1 MDEAEDCIICTSPL
15 DEKPWTSMSSVCCN
29 AKIHRICLEK
39 NIMLNQRSCPFCR
52 KELTKDDLNK
62 LSLDVPKNA
71 LKCIMEPELFQNV
84 PGEDLIL
91 LGEAIITYGNALVEL
106 NDDDPNFT
114 QELHQLSNAID
125 NFAEILL
132 DSDEETIAD
141 ETNPGIL
148 LESEAETGADE
159 TNPATLLDSD
169 VETSADETNSEPIL
183 DSEAETSADETNFNS
198 DVVPLG
204 PFGDNIQDPV
214 PDQVERALNCFQEH
228 FLTPFLDQMDQ
239 LPTEE
244 STNLEDQLC
253 IPSSRWFC
261 YFHRNKLSDCARY
274 LQSSTASR
282 RLILNFG
289 CLICT
294 STIHTTPFCNSNR
307 NCQNCQ
313 SGSHHETI
321 CDTN

>member
-15 DEKPWTSMSSVCCN
+15 IDQPWTSMSSVCCN

-52 KELTKDDLNK
+52 KEFTKDDLSK

-132 DSDEETIAD
+132 DSDEATSAD
-141 ETNPGIL
+141 ETSPEIL
-148 LESEAETGADE
+148 LEPEADTNADE
-159 TNPATLLDSD
+159 INSATLLDS
-169 VETSADETNSEPIL
+169 
-183 DSEAETSADETNFNS
+183 EAEASANETVN
-198 DVVPLG
+198 
-204 PFGDNIQDPV
+204 
-214 PDQVERALNCFQEH
+214 
-228 FLTPFLDQMDQ
+228 
-239 LPTEE
+239 
-244 STNLEDQLC
+244 
-253 IPSSRWFC
+253 
-261 YFHRNKLSDCARY
+261 
-274 LQSSTASR
+274 
-282 RLILNFG
+282 
-289 CLICT
+289 
-294 STIHTTPFCNSNR
+294 
-307 NCQNCQ
+307 
-313 SGSHHETI
+313 
-321 CDTN
+321 

>member
-15 DEKPWTSMSSVCCN
+15 IDHPWTSMSSVCCN

-52 KELTKDDLNK
+52 KEFTKDDLSK

-71 LKCIMEPELFQNV
+71 LKCIMEPELFQDV

-132 DSDEETIAD
+132 DSDEA
-141 ETNPGIL
+141 
-148 LESEAETGADE
+148 
-159 TNPATLLDSD
+159 
-169 VETSADETNSEPIL
+169 TSADETSPEILLEPEAETNADEINSATLL
-183 DSEAETSADETNFNS
+183 DSEAETSANENTNETADETDFNS

-214 PDQVERALNCFQEH
+214 PDQVERAFNCFQEH
-228 FLTPFLDQMDQ
+228 FLTPFLDRMDQ
-239 LPTEE
+239 METEE
-244 STNLEDQLC
+244 STNLEEQLC
-253 IPSSRWFC
+253 IPSGRWFC
-261 YFHRNKLSDCARY
+261 YYHRNKLSDCARY
-274 LQSSTASR
+274 LQSSTKSR

-321 CDTN
+321 CDTQ